1 MRIRLLLALALG
13 AILCGVG
20 GNARPAAAHPLGN
33 FTTNQYVRIEVLPEA
48 VRLIYILDLAE
59 IPAFQEIGERIDA
72 DGDDTVSAAEE
83 TVYLDAKLAEIISG
97 LHLSVDGADLP
108 LTATDRTLTLPEGQ
122 AGLQLVRLRAV
133 LAAPLGLGDGQA
145 VAFDL
150 DYETDRPGWRE
161 VVVTHASDVAL
172 TGSDAP
178 LQDVSSE
185 LQRYPDDLLS
195 SPLDQTSA
203 RFTAIS
209 SPGAVAAVGYGMTAS
224 VDDGSAPAQSGRP
237 GGGNSGDRFAALL
250 DGDDLTA
257 TGLFITLGLAFVWG
271 AAHALSPGHGKTV
284 VGAYLVGS
292 RGTPR
297 HALFL
302 GLTVTV
308 THTAGVIALGL
319 VTLLLSH
326 YILPDQLYPWM
337 SLTSGLLVLGMGL
350 LLLRARFGHGH
361 GHFGHHHHGDHSHDH
376 EHDHSHEYEAHHHDH
391 HHDLVH
397 DHVHSHGHGHSHS
410 HLPPASDGDKIRW
423 RSLLALGVSGG
434 LVPCPSALV
443 VLLGAIALGRVG
455 FGLLL
460 VAVFSLGLAGA
471 LTGVGVLFLYARRF
485 LERRTGDGQP
495 GLIPGLT
502 RQVIRYAPM
511 ASALGVTI
519 AGAVIV
525 LRALGETSLT

>member
-1 MRIRLLLALALG
+1 MRIRLLLALVLG

-20 GNARPAAAHPLGN
+20 GNTRPAAAHPLGN

-48 VRLIYILDLAE
+48 VRLIYLLDLAE

-72 DGDDTVSAAEE
+72 DGDDIVSAAEE
-83 TVYLDAKLAEIISG
+83 TVYLDAKLAEIIPG
-97 LHLSVDGADLP
+97 LHLSIDGADLP

-178 LQDVSSE
+178 LQDVSGE

-224 VDDGSAPAQSGRP
+224 IDDGSAPTQSGRP

-257 TGLFITLGLAFVWG
+257 TGLFLTLGLAFIWG

-308 THTAGVIALGL
+308 THTAGVIALGVIIL
-319 VTLLLSH
+319 FASRT
-326 YILPDQLYPWM
+326 ILPEQLYPWL
-337 SLTSGLLVLGMGL
+337 SLASGLLVAVLGLTILRQRLMGL
-350 LLLRARFGHGH
+350 PA
-361 GHFGHHHHGDHSHDH
+361 FGHHHHDHSDTHTH
-376 EHDHSHEYEAHHHDH
+376 EHDHDHGHEQDHSYAHAHG
-391 HHDLVH
+391 L
-397 DHVHSHGHGHSHS
+397 VHSHDGHVHS
-410 HLPPASDGDKIRW
+410 HLPPGADG
-423 RSLLALGVSGG
+423 
-434 LVPCPSALV
+434 
-443 VLLGAIALGRVG
+443 
-455 FGLLL
+455 
-460 VAVFSLGLAGA
+460 
-471 LTGVGVLFLYARRF
+471 
-485 LERRTGDGQP
+485 E
-495 GLIPGLT
+495 
-502 RQVIRYAPM
+502 
-511 ASALGVTI
+511 
-519 AGAVIV
+519 
-525 LRALGETSLT
+525 

>member
-1 MRIRLLLALALG
+1 MLETPRRIRLLFAVALG
-13 AILCGVG
+13 AVLLGAG
-20 GNARPAAAHPLGN
+20 SARPAAAHPLGN
-33 FTTNQYVRIEVLPEA
+33 FTTNQYVRIEVLPET
-48 VRLIYILDLAE
+48 VRLVYILDLAE

-72 DGDDTVSAAEE
+72 DGDEAVSPAEE
-83 TVYLDAKLAEIISG
+83 AAYLDAKLAEIVPR
-97 LHLSVDGADLP
+97 LHLAVDGADLP
-108 LTATDRTLTLPEGQ
+108 LTVAARTLALPEGQ
-122 AGLQLVRLRAV
+122 AGLKLVRLRAV
-133 LAAPLGLGDGQA
+133 MTAPLSLGAGQA

-150 DYETDRPGWRE
+150 GYETDRPGWRE
-161 VVVTHASDVAL
+161 VVVTHAGDVAL
-172 TGSDAP
+172 TASDAP
-178 LQDVSSE
+178 IQDVSGE

-195 SPLDQTSA
+195 SPLDRTSA
-203 RFTAIS
+203 RFTAAA
-209 SPGAVAAVGYGMTAS
+209 SPGAAAAVGYGTQESVTGAS
-224 VDDGSAPAQSGRP
+224 SQSGRP
-237 GGGNSGDRFAALL
+237 SGGNSGDRFASLL
-250 DGDDLTA
+250 NGDDLTA
-257 TGLFITLGLAFVWG
+257 TGLLVSLCLAFVWG

-319 VTLLLSH
+319 VTLLLSR

-337 SLTSGLLVLGMGL
+337 SLTSGVLVLGMGL
-350 LLLRARFGHGH
+350 LLLRQRFGHSH
-361 GHFGHHHHGDHSHDH
+361 GLFGHHHDH
-376 EHDHSHEYEAHHHDH
+376 EHDNDHDHEHGPGRHHHH
-391 HHDLVH
+391 HHQH
-397 DHVHSHGHGHSHS
+397 GHGHGHGHSH
-410 HLPPASDGDKIRW
+410 LPPEGDGDRIRW

-471 LTGVGVLFLYARRF
+471 LTGVGILFLYARRF

-502 RQVIRYAPM
+502 RLVVRFAPV
-511 ASALGVTI
+511 ASALGVTV

-525 LRALGETSLT
+525 LRALGETSIT